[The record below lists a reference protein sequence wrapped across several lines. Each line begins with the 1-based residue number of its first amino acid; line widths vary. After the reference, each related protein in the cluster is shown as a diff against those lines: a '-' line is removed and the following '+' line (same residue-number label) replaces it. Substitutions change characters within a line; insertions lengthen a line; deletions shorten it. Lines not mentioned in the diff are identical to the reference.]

1 MTGFATTGGA
11 ATGGATTGGATT
23 GGATTGID
31 GPAPADARP
40 HRRWPVWQIAG
51 VYMFFFAVASASVVQ
66 IDRDVMRA
74 VVHFAAVHATPPP
87 SK

>member
-1 MTGFATTGGA
+1 MTGTS
-11 ATGGATTGGATT
+11 
-23 GGATTGID
+23 

-40 HRRWPVWQIAG
+40 HRRWPVWQIIA
-51 VYMFFFAVASASVVQ
+51 VYVFFFIVASVSVVQ

-74 VVHFAAVHATPPP
+74 VAHFAAVHTTPLP